1 MNKST
6 LSERS
11 KLSSAVTMDQY
22 PVYPVQGKRPMSIV
36 GLGMVSCLASG
47 AELNAAAMRCHY
59 DGFIQTTFQHPGRTN
74 KQVGAP
80 VTDELTGEKLA
91 DFEKLG
97 VMLRKVINRAISS
110 LPVDYA
116 DLPVFFSMPN
126 KTPATYFNS
135 DEALQEI
142 VDIAFEDIPLG
153 PLHPKST
160 ALWHQRCGFT
170 SALLQA
176 QDMLYRQNKEY
187 ALIVGIDSLLNSVS
201 LSYYA
206 GNDRVKKRLIGEG
219 HSDGFIPGEAAT
231 AVLLSTPV
239 KNPSEVIIAGVGEA
253 EENAYLGNEEEPLLA
268 KGLVEAIRKASTDAG
283 LELHQAAFRVASV
296 SGEAYFFNEAA
307 LAQTRALK
315 RKINTQHI
323 WHPADNI
330 GEVGAAVGGAM
341 VIMTYYAFVLN
352 YAPGSVALCHI
363 SNDDSRR
370 GAFYM
375 QHCIEE
381 S

>member
-1 MNKST
+1 
-6 LSERS
+6 
-11 KLSSAVTMDQY
+11 MDEY
-22 PVYPVQGKRPMSIV
+22 TVYPTQGKRPMSIV

-47 AELNAAAMRCHY
+47 AELNAAAMRCNY
-59 DGFIQTTFQHPGRTN
+59 DGFTQTTYQHPGRTN

-80 VTDELTGEKLA
+80 VSDELTGEKLA

-97 VMLRKVINRAISS
+97 VMLRKVINRAVSS

-116 DLPVFFSMPN
+116 DLPVFISMPN
-126 KTPATYFNS
+126 KVPATYFNS
-135 DEALQEI
+135 DEALQEL
-142 VDIAFEDIPLG
+142 VDYAFKDIPLG
-153 PLHPKST
+153 ILHPKST
-160 ALWHQRCGFT
+160 ALWRQRCGFT
-170 SALLQA
+170 SALLLA
-176 QDMLYRQNKEY
+176 QDMLYQQNREY
-187 ALIVGIDSLLNSVS
+187 VLIVGIDSLLNSSS

-206 GNDRVKKRLIGEG
+206 GNDAVKKRLISEG

-231 AVLLSTPV
+231 AVLLSTPG
-239 KNPSEVIIAGVGEA
+239 KNPSEVIIAGVAEA

-268 KGLVEAIRKASTDAG
+268 KGLVEAIRKASKDAG
-283 LELHQAAFRVASV
+283 LELHHASFRVASV
-296 SGEAYFFNEAA
+296 SGESYFFNEAA

-315 RKINTQHI
+315 RKIKTQPI

-341 VIMTYYAFVLN
+341 VVMTYYAFVLN

-363 SNDDSRR
+363 SNDDTHR